1 MSGSEIFL
9 RKTRLFLLYAL
20 LATSAAAVAQPG
32 QPAQPGQLGERAP
45 GFAELT
51 LDGPAIAGR
60 TVTANVR
67 FTLGKALPRGSS
79 LLLTRHWLH
88 GAPLQN
94 QFPDRAG
101 FVSILSDAIDASFV
115 AQQIERRGVHGGLES
130 IVEAPAFMLTAGA
143 LPAGSRVIFSINDLT
158 LPGRANLNYDIP
170 LYVSPGETEPFLRIP
185 GSSVPISPSTLAKIS
200 LSTTSIV
207 KPGEEVEAWIR
218 LEDAEGNLVPDSTV
232 SLDLLIDGVYRERIL
247 VRKSL
252 QAIADISFDKPGEH
266 KLEVRSGGG
275 GLRAA
280 SNIILV
286 RDYPLA
292 IRWADIGVYSRASDG
307 LGARDANIRARLGR
321 YDLVIPADHGS
332 YPAGAAGAS
341 LGDVTIHANWDEP
354 SQGGGFLRLLHA
366 DGRQLDIALAERP
379 ADLRQMSAASLRLVQ
394 VAGPGSDHIWF
405 GKLVAGQA
413 FAVGF
418 IGSGHSHQYPRPA
431 PEVHTAVLVEEG
443 QDWFSA
449 LRAGQT
455 YVAVGA
461 RIILL
466 TGQSRLLPLSPAR
479 RLSLEVFANSP
490 VLAVSLLKNGSLLHR
505 QQQPGEDASYITLRL
520 YSSSKPFS
528 RILSKPRNVREW
540 IGYIRT
546 DDAHVSVKSSDRS
559 WQVRQSA
566 NQQRLDFLT
575 RTHGNGT
582 RLNLYLE
589 DSGEDAVLEIG
600 LAAGFEDAAWLPA
613 DRPPQP
619 TPAQRFSVPLAEIR
633 DGASR
638 QMEVGGY
645 TDTLELT
652 VTPKPQEGG
661 VTFSYTDRSKPK
673 IGDYYYFHV
682 LLMDGSFAYSSP
694 IFVGL

>member
-1 MSGSEIFL
+1 M
-9 RKTRLFLLYAL
+9 L
-20 LATSAAAVAQPG
+20 LA
-32 QPAQPGQLGERAP
+32 
-45 GFAELT
+45 
-51 LDGPAIAGR
+51 
-60 TVTANVR
+60 
-67 FTLGKALPRGSS
+67 
-79 LLLTRHWLH
+79 RHWLH

-94 QFPDRAG
+94 QFPDGAG
-101 FVSILSDAIDASFV
+101 FVSISPDDATGTSF
-115 AQQIERRGVHGGLES
+115 AARQIERRGVHGGLES
-130 IVEAPAFMLTAGA
+130 IVEAPAFTLTAGV
-143 LPAGSRVIFSINDLT
+143 LPAGSRVIFSINNLT
-158 LPGRANLNYDIP
+158 LPGRANLNYEIP
-170 LYVSPGETEPFLRIP
+170 FYVSSSGTEPFLRIP
-185 GSSVPISPSTLAKIS
+185 GSSVPITPAALTSIS
-200 LSTTSIV
+200 LFATSIV
-207 KPGEEVEAWIR
+207 KPGEDIEAWIR
-218 LEDAEGNLVPDSTV
+218 LEDAQGNLVPDRNL
-232 SLDLLIDGVYRERIL
+232 SLDLLIDGVYRERVL
-247 VRKSL
+247 VKKSL
-252 QAIADISFDKPGEH
+252 QAIADISFDRPGTH

-275 GLRAA
+275 GLRAS

-292 IRWADIGVYSRASDG
+292 IRWADIGVYSQASDG
-307 LGARDANIRARLGR
+307 LGTRDANIRSRLGR
-321 YDLVIPADHGS
+321 YDLVIPADHGN
-332 YPAGAAGAS
+332 YPSGAAGAS
-341 LGDVTIHANWDEP
+341 FGDVTIHANRDES

-366 DGRQLDIALAERP
+366 DGRQLDIALAEGT
-379 ADLRQMSAASLRLVQ
+379 ADLRQVSAASLRLVQ
-394 VAGPGSDHIWF
+394 VAGPGSDYIWF
-405 GKLVAGQA
+405 GKRVADQA

-431 PEVHTAVLVEEG
+431 PAVHTAVLVEEG

-449 LRAGQT
+449 LLAGQT

-461 RIILL
+461 RIILIA
-466 TGQSRLLPLSPAR
+466 GQERLLPLSSAR
-479 RLSLEVFANSP
+479 RLSLEVFAESP

-505 QQQPGEDASYITLRL
+505 QQHPGEGARYITLSL

-540 IGYIRT
+540 IGYVRA
-546 DDAHVSVKSSDRS
+546 DDARVSVKSSNRS

-575 RTHGNGT
+575 RTHGNST

-589 DSGEDAVLEIG
+589 DPGEDAVLEIG

-613 DRPPQP
+613 DRRPQP
-619 TPAQRFSVPLAEIR
+619 TPAQKLLASLAEIS

-652 VTPKPQEGG
+652 VTPGAREAGMA
-661 VTFSYTDRSKPK
+661 FSYTDRTKPK

-682 LLMDGSFAYSSP
+682 LLADGSFAYSSP